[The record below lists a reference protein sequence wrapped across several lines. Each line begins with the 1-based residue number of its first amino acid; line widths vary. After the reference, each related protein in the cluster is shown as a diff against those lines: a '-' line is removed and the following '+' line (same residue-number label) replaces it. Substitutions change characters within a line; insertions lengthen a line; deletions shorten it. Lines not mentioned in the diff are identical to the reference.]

1 MQDLI
6 LYHYAM
12 SPFSEKVRVMLG
24 YAGLPWQSV
33 IVKEMPPRPALSIL
47 AGGYRKVPVAQNGAD
62 IFCDSRA
69 IADEIARLSGKPELS
84 LAGHSQD
91 VIDFVATTDLEVFL
105 ACVIAAS
112 DGRMLKKLVRETSL
126 FHAFRFLKDRISM
139 GRKSRVKALRGPQ
152 AKEKVLSHISN
163 MESMLSEDF
172 LFGSTPC
179 IADFSAYHGLWF
191 VCELA
196 GKPWLRDFPKV
207 KAWMERMKA
216 FGHGEYRE
224 ITADQALDIAR
235 DTLPRAIE
243 AESEDPLAGKDV
255 EIAPDDYGREPVTGK
270 LVYADNRELVVG
282 RSHKRVGQVHVH
294 FPRQGFAV
302 KPA

>member
-1 MQDLI
+1 MQDFI
-6 LYHYAM
+6 LYHYPM

-24 YAGLPWQSV
+24 YAGLSWQSV
-33 IVKEMPPRPALSIL
+33 TVKEMPPRPALSIL

-69 IADEIARLSGKPELS
+69 IADEIVRLSGKKELS
-84 LAGHSQD
+84 LAGQPQE
-91 VIDFVATTDLEVFL
+91 VIDFVRATDLEVFL

-112 DGRMLKKLVRETSL
+112 DGRMLKKLVKETSL

-152 AKEKVLSHISN
+152 AKEKVISHVST
-163 MESMLSEDF
+163 MESMLKEDF
-172 LFGSTPC
+172 LFGSAPC

-191 VCELA
+191 VCDLA
-196 GKPWLRDFPKV
+196 GKPWLRDFPRV
-207 KAWMERMKA
+207 KAWMERMRA
-216 FGHGEYRE
+216 FGHGEFRE

-235 DTLPRAIE
+235 DTMPRGIE
-243 AESEDPLAGKDV
+243 AAGDDPLVGKDV
-255 EIAPDDYGREPVTGK
+255 DIAPDDYGREPVTGK
-270 LVYADNRELVVG
+270 LVCADNQALILG
-282 RSHKRVGQVHVH
+282 RSHKRVGQVHAH

>member
-1 MQDLI
+1 MQDFI
-6 LYHYAM
+6 LYHYPM

-24 YAGLPWQSV
+24 YAGLSWQSV
-33 IVKEMPPRPALSIL
+33 TVKEMPPRPALEAI

-69 IADEIARLSGKPELS
+69 IADEIVRLSGKSELS
-84 LAGHSQD
+84 LAGQPQE
-91 VIDFVATTDLEVFL
+91 VIDFVRTTDLDVFL

-112 DGRMLKKLVRETSL
+112 DGRLLKKLIRETSL
-126 FHAFRFLKDRISM
+126 FHTLRFLKDRITM

-152 AKEKVLSHISN
+152 AKEKVLGHIN
-163 MESMLSEDF
+163 TMESMLESDF
-172 LFGSTPC
+172 LFGNTPC

-191 VCELA
+191 ACDLA
-196 GKPWLRDFPKV
+196 GKPWLRDAPKV

-216 FGHGEYRE
+216 FGHGEFRE

-235 DTLPRAIE
+235 NATPRPIG
-243 AESEDPLAGKDV
+243 STSDDPLTGKNVD
-255 EIAPDDYGREPVTGK
+255 IAPDDYGREPVTGK
-270 LVYADNRELVVG
+270 LVFADGHALTLD
-282 RSHKRVGQVHVH
+282 RSHPRVGQVNVH

>member
-12 SPFSEKVRVMLG
+12 SPFSEKVRAMLG
-24 YAGLPWQSV
+24 YADLSWQSV
-33 IVKEMPPRPALSIL
+33 TVKEMPPRPELSIL

-69 IADEIARLSGKPELS
+69 IADEIARLSGKDELS
-84 LAGHSQD
+84 LAGQPQE
-91 VIDFVATTDLEVFL
+91 VIDFVRTTDLEVFL

-112 DGRMLKKLVRETSL
+112 DGRMLKKLVKETSL
-126 FHAFRFLKDRISM
+126 LHTFRFLKDRITM

-152 AKEKVLSHISN
+152 AKEKVIRHIAT
-163 MESMLSEDF
+163 MESMLDAEF

-191 VCELA
+191 VTDLA
-196 GKPWLRDFPKV
+196 GKPWLRDYPKV
-207 KAWMERMKA
+207 QAWMGRMKA
-216 FGHGEYRE
+216 FGHGDFRE

-235 DTLPRAIE
+235 NASPRTIESSSDDTLT
-243 AESEDPLAGKDV
+243 GKRV
-255 EIAPDDYGREPVTGK
+255 EVAPDDYGREPVTGK
-270 LVYADNRELVVG
+270 LVFADEHTLILE
-282 RSHKRVGQVHVH
+282 RSHARVGEVNVH

>member
-6 LYHYAM
+6 LFHYPM

-24 YAGLPWQSV
+24 YAGLSWQSV
-33 IVKEMPPRPALSIL
+33 TVKEMPPRPVLSIL

-62 IFCDSRA
+62 VFCDSRA
-69 IADEIARLSGKPELS
+69 IADEIARLSGKKELS
-84 LAGHSQD
+84 LAGQPQD
-91 VIDFVATTDLEVFL
+91 VIDFVRATDLEVFL

-152 AKEKVLSHISN
+152 AKEKVISHISI
-163 MESMLSEDF
+163 MESMLNEDF

-191 VCELA
+191 VCDLA

-207 KAWMERMKA
+207 TAWMERMRA
-216 FGHGEYRE
+216 FGHGEFRE

-235 DTLPRAIE
+235 DAMPRAIE
-243 AESEDPLAGKDV
+243 SAGDDPLAGKNV
-255 EIAPDDYGREPVTGK
+255 EIAPDDYGREPVSGK
-270 LVYADNRELVVG
+270 LVYADNQALVLG
-282 RSHKRVGQVHVH
+282 RSHKRVGQLHVH

>member
-1 MQDLI
+1 MQDFI
-6 LYHYAM
+6 LYHYPM

-24 YAGLPWQSV
+24 YAGLSWQSV
-33 IVKEMPPRPALSIL
+33 TVKEMPPRPALSIL

-69 IADEIARLSGKPELS
+69 IADEIVRLSGKKELS
-84 LAGHSQD
+84 LAGQPQE
-91 VIDFVATTDLEVFL
+91 VIDFVRTTDLEVFL

-112 DGRMLKKLVRETSL
+112 DGRMLKKLVKETSL

-152 AKEKVLSHISN
+152 AKEKVISHAST
-163 MESMLSEDF
+163 MESMLKEDF
-172 LFGSTPC
+172 LFGSAPC

-191 VCELA
+191 VCDLA
-196 GKPWLRDFPKV
+196 GKPWLRDFPRV
-207 KAWMERMKA
+207 KAWMERMRA
-216 FGHGEYRE
+216 FGHGEFRE
-224 ITADQALDIAR
+224 ITADQALDIAS
-235 DTLPRAIE
+235 DAMPRAIE
-243 AESEDPLAGKDV
+243 TTGDDPLVGKDV
-255 EIAPDDYGREPVTGK
+255 DIAPDDYGREPVTGK
-270 LVYADNRELVVG
+270 LVYANNQALILG
-282 RSHKRVGQVHVH
+282 RSHKRVGQVHMH

>member
-1 MQDLI
+1 MQDFI
-6 LYHYAM
+6 LFHYAM

-24 YAGLPWQSV
+24 YAGLSWQSV
-33 IVKEMPPRPALSIL
+33 TVKEMPPRPVLSTL

-69 IADEIARLSGKPELS
+69 IADEIVRLSGKQELS
-84 LAGHSQD
+84 LAGQPQD
-91 VIDFVATTDLEVFL
+91 VIDFVRTTDLDVFL

-112 DGRMLKKLVRETSL
+112 DGRMLKKLVKETSL
-126 FHAFRFLKDRISM
+126 FHTFRFLKDRITM
-139 GRKSRVKALRGPQ
+139 GRKSRVKALRGPR
-152 AKEKVLSHISN
+152 AKEKVIAHISN
-163 MESMLSEDF
+163 MESMLNDDF

-191 VCELA
+191 VCDLA

-207 KAWMERMKA
+207 KAWMERMRA
-216 FGHGEYRE
+216 FGHGEFRA

-235 DTLPRAIE
+235 DAMPRAIQVD
-243 AESEDPLAGKDV
+243 SDDPLAGKNV
-255 EIAPDDYGREPVTGK
+255 EVSPDDYGRDPVNGK
-270 LVYADNRELVVG
+270 LVYADDQTLVLG